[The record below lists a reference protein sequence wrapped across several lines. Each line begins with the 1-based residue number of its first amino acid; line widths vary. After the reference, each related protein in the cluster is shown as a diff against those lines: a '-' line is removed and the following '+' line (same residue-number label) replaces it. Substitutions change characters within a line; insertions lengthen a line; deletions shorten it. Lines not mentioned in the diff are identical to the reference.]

1 MREKTISSK
10 PFSSILSPIR
20 EELRQVEARMGEALI
35 TDEEPLTVILRGLFI
50 SGGKRLRPALTILAS
65 KFRQSR
71 ANKVVALAAAVEM
84 LHTATLVHDDM
95 IDNSLMR
102 RGNPTLNA
110 AWDDGVVVLVGD
122 YLFARSAALA
132 AETVNPRIISLFA
145 KTLMLIC
152 SSELREA
159 LSIAKPNRE
168 DYYWRISKKTASLF
182 AAATEGGALLS
193 EAVEE
198 EVQALRSYGYNLG
211 MAFQIMDDVLD
222 FTGDEEELGKPIGSD
237 LRQGVITLPVLYFLE
252 ENPDWGSVER
262 ILRGGEEREEHIHS
276 LVSRIKGSGAIRS
289 SQAEAQGFT
298 EKAKEALSVLPANEY
313 RQVMLELADYLMI
326 RRS

>member
-1 MREKTISSK
+1 MGKTISSNRF
-10 PFSSILSPIR
+10 FSMLSPIR

-35 TDEEPLTVILRGLFI
+35 SDEEPLTAILRGVFI

-65 KFRQSR
+65 KFRQSE
-71 ANKVVALAAAVEM
+71 ASKVAALAAAVEM

-132 AETVNPRIISLFA
+132 AETESPRIISLFA

-159 LSIAKPNRE
+159 LSIAKPNRK

-198 EVQALRSYGYNLG
+198 EVQGLRSYGYNLG
-211 MAFQIMDDVLD
+211 MAFQIVDDILD
-222 FTGDEEELGKPIGSD
+222 FTGDEAELGKPIGGD

-252 ENPDWGSVER
+252 ENPDWGSVEM

-276 LVSRIKGSGAIRS
+276 LVTRIKGSGAIRS

-298 EKAKEALSVLPANEY
+298 EKAKEALSVLPVNEY
-313 RQVMLELADYLMI
+313 RQVMLELADYLMV

>member
-1 MREKTISSK
+1 MRGKTI
-10 PFSSILSPIR
+10 PRFSSILSPIR

-35 TDEEPLTVILRGLFI
+35 TDEEPLTALLRGIFI

-65 KFRQSR
+65 KFRRSETG
-71 ANKVVALAAAVEM
+71 KVVALAAAVEM
-84 LHTATLVHDDM
+84 LHAATLVHDDM
-95 IDNSLMR
+95 IDNSFMR

-110 AWDDGVVVLVGD
+110 AWNDEVVVLVGD

-132 AETVNPRIISLFA
+132 AETENPRIISLFA
-145 KTLMLIC
+145 KTLMLIS
-152 SSELREA
+152 SSELRQA

-182 AAATEGGALLS
+182 TAATEGGALLS
-193 EAVEE
+193 EAGEE

-211 MAFQIMDDVLD
+211 MAFQIVDDILD
-222 FTGDEEELGKPIGSD
+222 FTGKEEELGKPVGSD

-262 ILRGGEEREEHIHS
+262 VLGGGKEREEHIRS
-276 LVSRIKGSGAIRS
+276 LVTRIKGSGAIRS

-298 EKAKEALSVLPANEY
+298 EEAKKALSALPANEY
-313 RQVMLELADYLMI
+313 RQVMLELADYLMV

>member
-1 MREKTISSK
+1 
-10 PFSSILSPIR
+10 
-20 EELRQVEARMGEALI
+20 
-35 TDEEPLTVILRGLFI
+35 
-50 SGGKRLRPALTILAS
+50 
-65 KFRQSR
+65 
-71 ANKVVALAAAVEM
+71 M

-122 YLFARSAALA
+122 YLFARSAVLA
-132 AETVNPRIISLFA
+132 AETESLRIISLFA

-193 EAVEE
+193 EAPEE

-211 MAFQIMDDVLD
+211 MAFQIMDDILD

-252 ENPDWGSVER
+252 ENPDRGSVER

-276 LVSRIKGSGAIRS
+276 LVTRIKGSGAIRS
-289 SQAEAQGFT
+289 SQADAQGFT
-298 EKAKEALSVLPANEY
+298 EEAKEALSVLPANEY
-313 RQVMLELADYLMI
+313 RQVMLGLADYLMV

>member
-1 MREKTISSK
+1 MRGKTISSK
-10 PFSSILSPIR
+10 RFSSILSPIG

-35 TDEEPLTVILRGLFI
+35 TDEEPLTAILRAPFI
-50 SGGKRLRPALTILAS
+50 SGGKRLRPALAILAS
-65 KFRQSR
+65 KFRQSE
-71 ANKVVALAAAVEM
+71 ASKVLALAAAVEM

-110 AWDDGVVVLVGD
+110 AWDDGVIVLVGD
-122 YLFARSAALA
+122 CLFARAAALV
-132 AETVNPRIISLFA
+132 AETENPRIISLFA
-145 KTLMLIC
+145 KTLMLIS

-159 LSIAKPNRE
+159 LGIAKPNRE

-193 EAVEE
+193 GAAEE
-198 EVQALRSYGYNLG
+198 EVRALRSYGYNLG
-211 MAFQIMDDVLD
+211 MAFQIVDDILD

-252 ENPDWGSVER
+252 ESPDRGSMER
-262 ILRGGEEREEHIHS
+262 ILRGEEEREEHIHS
-276 LVSRIKGSGAIRS
+276 LVTRIKGSEAIRT

-313 RQVMLELADYLMI
+313 RQVMLELADYLMV

>member
-1 MREKTISSK
+1 MRGKTISR
-10 PFSSILSPIR
+10 FSSILSPIG

-35 TDEEPLTVILRGLFI
+35 TEEEPLTAILRGLFI

-65 KFRQSR
+65 KFRQSEGS
-71 ANKVVALAAAVEM
+71 KVVALAAAVEM

-122 YLFARSAALA
+122 YLFARAAALA
-132 AETVNPRIISLFA
+132 AETANPRITSLFA
-145 KTLMLIC
+145 KTLMLIS

-193 EAVEE
+193 EAAEE

-211 MAFQIMDDVLD
+211 MAFQIMDDILD

-237 LRQGVITLPVLYFLE
+237 LLQGVITLPVLYFLE

-262 ILRGGEEREEHIHS
+262 VLRGGEEREEHIHS
-276 LVSRIKGSGAIRS
+276 LVARIKGSGAIRS

-298 EKAKEALSVLPANEY
+298 EKAKEGLAVLPANEY
-313 RQVMLELADYLMI
+313 RQVMLELADYLMV
-326 RRS
+326 RRI

>member
-1 MREKTISSK
+1 MREKTISSNR
-10 PFSSILSPIR
+10 FSFILSPIR
-20 EELRQVEARMGEALI
+20 EELRQVEAQMGEALI
-35 TDEEPLTVILRGLFI
+35 TEEEPLTAILRGLFI
-50 SGGKRLRPALTILAS
+50 SGGKRLRPALAILAS
-65 KFRQSR
+65 KFRRSE
-71 ANKVVALAAAVEM
+71 AKKVVALAAAVEM

-95 IDNSLMR
+95 IDRSFMR

-132 AETVNPRIISLFA
+132 AETGNQRIISLFA
-145 KTLMLIC
+145 QTLMHIS

-159 LSIAKPNRE
+159 LKMVRPNRE

-193 EAVEE
+193 ETGEE

-211 MAFQIMDDVLD
+211 MAFQIMDDILD
-222 FTGDEEELGKPIGSD
+222 FIGEEEELGKPIGSD
-237 LRQGVITLPVLYFLE
+237 LRQGVITLPVIYFLE
-252 ENPDWGSVER
+252 ENPDWESVER
-262 ILRGGEEREEHIHS
+262 ILAGGEEREEHIHS
-276 LVSRIKGSGAIRS
+276 WVTRIKGSGAIRS
-289 SQAEAQGFT
+289 SQAEAQAFT

-313 RQVMLELADYLMI
+313 RQVMLGLADYLMV

>member
-1 MREKTISSK
+1 MRGESILR
-10 PFSSILSPIR
+10 FSSILNPIG

-35 TDEEPLTVILRGLFI
+35 TDEEPLTAILRGLFI
-50 SGGKRLRPALTILAS
+50 SGGKRLRPALAILAS
-65 KFRQSR
+65 KFRPSE
-71 ANKVVALAAAVEM
+71 ASKVVSLAAAVEM

-110 AWDDGVVVLVGD
+110 AWDDEVVVLVGD

-132 AETVNPRIISLFA
+132 AETENLRIISLFA

-159 LSIAKPNRE
+159 LNMAKPNQE

-193 EAVEE
+193 EAPEE
-198 EVQALRSYGYNLG
+198 EIRALRSYGYNVG
-211 MAFQIMDDVLD
+211 MAFQIMDDILD
-222 FTGDEEELGKPIGSD
+222 FTGDEEKLGKPIGSD
-237 LRQGVITLPVLYFLE
+237 LRQGVITLPVLHFWE
-252 ENPDWGSVER
+252 ENPDWGSVKR
-262 ILRGGEEREEHIHS
+262 ILRGGEEREEHIRS
-276 LVSRIKGSGAIRS
+276 LVNRIKGSGAIRS

-298 EKAKEALSVLPANEY
+298 EKAKEALSLLPANEY
-313 RQVMLELADYLMI
+313 RQVMLELTDYLMI

>member
-1 MREKTISSK
+1 MR
-10 PFSSILSPIR
+10 
-20 EELRQVEARMGEALI
+20 EALI
-35 TDEEPLTVILRGLFI
+35 TDEEPLTAILRGLFI

-65 KFRQSR
+65 KFRQSDLS
-71 ANKVVALAAAVEM
+71 KVVALAAAVEM

-132 AETVNPRIISLFA
+132 AETENQRITSLFA
-145 KTLMLIC
+145 KTLMLIS

-159 LSIAKPNRE
+159 LGIAQPNRK

-193 EAVEE
+193 EAAEE

-211 MAFQIMDDVLD
+211 MAFQIMDDILD
-222 FTGDEEELGKPIGSD
+222 FTGDEQELGKPIGSD
-237 LRQGVITLPVLYFLE
+237 LRQRVITLPVLYFLE
-252 ENPDWGSVER
+252 ENPHWEGVER
-262 ILRGGEEREEHIHS
+262 ILKGGEGGEEHIHS
-276 LVSRIKGSGAIRS
+276 LVAEIKSSGAIRS
-289 SQAEAQGFT
+289 SHLEAQGFT
-298 EKAKEALSVLPANEY
+298 ERAKEALSLLPANEY
-313 RQVMLELADYLMI
+313 RQVMLELAAYLMV

>member
-1 MREKTISSK
+1 MRGKTTSR
-10 PFSSILSPIR
+10 FSSILSPIG
-20 EELRQVEARMGEALI
+20 EELRQVEERMGKALI
-35 TDEEPLTVILRGLFI
+35 TEEEPLTAVLRGLFI

-65 KFRQSR
+65 KFRRSE
-71 ANKVVALAAAVEM
+71 ASKVVALAAAVEM
-84 LHTATLVHDDM
+84 LHTATLVHDDL

-110 AWDDGVVVLVGD
+110 AWDRGVVVLVGD
-122 YLFARSAALA
+122 YLLARSAALA
-132 AETVNPRIISLFA
+132 AETENPRIISLFA
-145 KTLMLIC
+145 KTLMLIS

-159 LSIAKPNRE
+159 LSIAKPSRE

-193 EAVEE
+193 EVAEEE
-198 EVQALRSYGYNLG
+198 EVRALRSHGYNLG
-211 MAFQIMDDVLD
+211 MAFQIMDDILD

-252 ENPDWGSVER
+252 ENPDGESVER
-262 ILRGGEEREEHIHS
+262 ILRGGEEREEHIPS
-276 LVSRIKGSGAIRS
+276 LVTKIKGSGAIRS

-313 RQVMLELADYLMI
+313 QQAMLELADYLMV